1 MKKYKNKTNK
11 KAFTLIEL
19 LAVIVI
25 LGVLMIT
32 AIPAVTKAIAK
43 SRRDTYATNAKKII
57 DAVRTSVLNEEFD
70 EFNLVNGTLTDSGY
84 TCQLPGP
91 QEAIEINLM
100 STLNS
105 KTTIEQL
112 LERGG
117 TQSSFNKPY
126 SAGTVWIY
134 NEGTTG
140 SDSADAGNDK
150 YVYYI
155 TLIDRGYNGINV
167 TVEENQ
173 LNRNKVHIGNAKSKG
188 EKPAFIAND
197 KTHTCQY
204 VG

>member
-57 DAVRTSVLNEEFD
+57 DAVRTSVLNEEFNEGAD
-70 EFNLVNGTLTDSGY
+70 

-91 QEAIEINLM
+91 NDYIVINLVP
-100 STLNS
+100 
-105 KTTIEQL
+105 TTGTESVIDNL

-117 TQSSFNKPY
+117 KQSSFNKQY
-126 SAGTVWIY
+126 KEGTIWIV
-134 NEGTTG
+134 NEGSET
-140 SDSADAGNDK
+140 NDK

-155 TLIDRGYNGINV
+155 TLVDSGKNGIKDAV
-167 TVEENQ
+167 AENS
-173 LNRNKVHIGNAKSKG
+173 LNRSKVFIGSAAKQSAT
-188 EKPAFIAND
+188 KPTAA
-197 KTHTCQY
+197 TGTAHTCTY
-204 VG
+204 AG

>member
-57 DAVRTSVLNEEFD
+57 DAVRTSVLNEEFNEGAD
-70 EFNLVNGTLTDSGY
+70 

-91 QEAIEINLM
+91 GDYIVIDLVP
-100 STLNS
+100 STGSVIDN
-105 KTTIEQL
+105 L

-117 TQSSFNKPY
+117 KQSSFNKQY
-126 SAGTVWIY
+126 NGGTIWIV
-134 NEGTTG
+134 NEGSET
-140 SDSADAGNDK
+140 NDK

-155 TLIDRGYNGINV
+155 TLVDSGKNGIKDPV
-167 TVEENQ
+167 AENS
-173 LNRNKVHIGNAKSKG
+173 LNRSKVFIGNATKSASLPETLKNSTSEQAHICTYAG
-188 EKPAFIAND
+188 
-197 KTHTCQY
+197 
-204 VG
+204 

>member
-43 SRRDTYATNAKKII
+43 SRRDTYVTNAKKII
-57 DAVRTSVLNEEFD
+57 DATRTSVLNEEFN
-70 EFNLVNGTLTDSGY
+70 EGNNN

-91 QEAIEINLM
+91 GDYIVIDLVPTAGSVIDN
-100 STLNS
+100 
-105 KTTIEQL
+105 L

-117 TQSSFNKPY
+117 KQSSFNKEY
-126 SAGTVWIY
+126 TGGTIWIV
-134 NEGTTG
+134 NEGSETT
-140 SDSADAGNDK
+140 DK

-155 TLIDRGYNGINV
+155 TLVDSGKNGIKG
-167 TVEENQ
+167 TVAENS
-173 LNRNKVHIGNAKSKG
+173 LNRSKVFIGNATKSTDLPETVK
-188 EKPAFIAND
+188 KNSTAQP
-197 KTHTCQY
+197 HTCTY
-204 VG
+204 AG